1 MTYGS
6 AYSKKETHE
15 KHLINPFLRNFG
27 DSRIIFFPQECHVC
41 QRYEYKKQFYTKKD
55 FVGIINLLIVWRGKV
70 VTSRCHGSE
79 PWSCRYS
86 RKKKNEKIDMYD
98 FPVLYGIKKQNGN
111 ANGRLCKER
120 LFRSTIFAVI
130 SPALISFSGAP
141 NGLNALPEVRFE
153 FFFN

>member
-1 MTYGS
+1 
-6 AYSKKETHE
+6 
-15 KHLINPFLRNFG
+15 
-27 DSRIIFFPQECHVC
+27 
-41 QRYEYKKQFYTKKD
+41 
-55 FVGIINLLIVWRGKV
+55 
-70 VTSRCHGSE
+70 
-79 PWSCRYS
+79 
-86 RKKKNEKIDMYD
+86 MYD

-153 FFFN
+153 FFFNWLIIASLAAVFRMSRNARVTSKKRLRGRLDYGANSNSVH

>member
-1 MTYGS
+1 
-6 AYSKKETHE
+6 
-15 KHLINPFLRNFG
+15 
-27 DSRIIFFPQECHVC
+27 
-41 QRYEYKKQFYTKKD
+41 
-55 FVGIINLLIVWRGKV
+55 
-70 VTSRCHGSE
+70 
-79 PWSCRYS
+79 
-86 RKKKNEKIDMYD
+86 MYD

-153 FFFN
+153 FFFNLTNHSLPRSRFSDVTQRSCDIQKTAAGETRLWGELKFCTLVYKFCTQNKDFG